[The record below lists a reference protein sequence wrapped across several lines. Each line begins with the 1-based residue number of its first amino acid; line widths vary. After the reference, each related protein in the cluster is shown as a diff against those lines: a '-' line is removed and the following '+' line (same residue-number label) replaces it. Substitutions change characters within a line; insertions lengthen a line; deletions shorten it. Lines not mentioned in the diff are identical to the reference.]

1 MRTVGIASERPLR
14 YLLHTMS
21 RKPLLIVVSVLLVQ
35 ALAHLQVERD
45 SATLRSRQQPVRE
58 PIYETRAIHDPDGI
72 GKFYMGR
79 EIAHVMGH
87 EGAAWLERPER
98 LETETPDEVVRQM
111 RLKPTDVAADIGA
124 GTGYFTF
131 RLSRA
136 VSQGKV
142 YAVDIQPEMLAIIEQ
157 RKEKSGT
164 KNVVGVLGTET
175 DTKLPAQGVDVA
187 LLVDAYH
194 EFSYPREMMESIA
207 RSLKPGGRVVQVE
220 YRAEDPDVPIK
231 RLHKMS
237 VDQARKEMAAV
248 GLVWKETKSFLP
260 QQHFLVYEKP
270 R

>member
-1 MRTVGIASERPLR
+1 MNHR
-14 YLLHTMS
+14 
-21 RKPLLIVVSVLLVQ
+21 LILTAISILFVPALV
-35 ALAHLQVERD
+35 HLTTGTR
-45 SATLRSRQQPVRE
+45 SATRGSLQWPVRE
-58 PIYETRAIHDPDGI
+58 QIYETRAIHDPDGI

-87 EGAAWLERPER
+87 EGAAWLERRER

-111 RLKPTDVAADIGA
+111 KLKPTDVIADIGA

-131 RLSRA
+131 RLSI
-136 VSQGKV
+136 VVPQGKV

-157 RKEKSGT
+157 RKAKSGAG
-164 KNVVGVLGTET
+164 NVVAVLGTER
-175 DTKLPAQGVDVA
+175 DTKLPTQSVDVA

-194 EFSYPREMMESIA
+194 EFSYPREMMESIV

-231 RLHKMS
+231 RLHKLS

-248 GLVWKETKSFLP
+248 GLIWKETKTFLP

>member
-1 MRTVGIASERPLR
+1 MNHRLI
-14 YLLHTMS
+14 
-21 RKPLLIVVSVLLVQ
+21 LIVVSLLLVPT
-35 ALAHLQVERD
+35 LAYLQTG
-45 SATLRSRQQPVRE
+45 SATLRSHQQSTRE
-58 PIYETRAIHDPDGI
+58 QIYETRAVHDPDGI

-87 EGAAWLERPER
+87 EAAAWLERRER

-111 RLKPTDVAADIGA
+111 KLKPTDVAADIGA
-124 GTGYFTF
+124 GTGYFSF
-131 RLSRA
+131 RLGRV

-157 RKEKSGT
+157 RKTKSGAG
-164 KNVVGVLGTET
+164 NVVTVLGSEM
-175 DTKLPAQGVDVA
+175 DTKLPAEAVDVA

-194 EFSYPREMMESIA
+194 EFSYPREMMESIV
-207 RSLKPGGRVVQVE
+207 RSLKPGGRVVQIE

-237 VDQARKEMAAV
+237 VNQSRKEMAVV
-248 GLVWKETKSFLP
+248 GLVWKETRTFLP